1 MAIKIFM
8 GIETA
13 LLVFFIIK
21 YMIADKLLRMTIDL
35 FGDEIDRMYKELM
48 EKEEEK

>member
-1 MAIKIFM
+1 M

-21 YMIADKLLRMTIDL
+21 YMIADKLLRGAIEI

-48 EKEEEK
+48 EKEDK

>member
-1 MAIKIFM
+1 M
-8 GIETA
+8 GIETG

-21 YMIADKLLRMTIDL
+21 YMIADRLLHGMIDL

-48 EKEEEK
+48 EKEEKK

>member
-1 MAIKIFM
+1 M
-8 GIETA
+8 GIETG

-21 YMIADKLLRMTIDL
+21 YMIADRLLHGMIDL

-48 EKEEEK
+48 EKEDK